1 MTDVCSR
8 LAIDIGGTNIR
19 LGLLEQDSLVPQ
31 QIGSYRIDDFTGLA
45 DVIGLYFEQVSAS
58 GVQDVSVAVATPVV
72 GDRVKLT
79 NHDWN
84 FSIRETYQHFG
95 FRRLKVVNDFTA
107 LALSIPWLRPDE
119 LELVGG
125 GEPDEKGAIA
135 LLGPG
140 TGLGVSGLVQAGDGY
155 FPLSGEGG
163 HVSLGARNA
172 RELAVFNAFLAKY
185 GHMSAERLLSGTGLT
200 EFYQILRQLD
210 GLDTEALRAEEI
222 SARALDASCTTCVEV
237 MALFCEWLG
246 IVASNLVLTLG
257 ATGGLYIGGG
267 IVPKL
272 GDYFTRSGF
281 REQFE
286 RKGRFSTLMQQVPAY
301 VINAEQPALRGA
313 AYALEPRFDGL
324 GVICA

>member
-1 MTDVCSR
+1 
-8 LAIDIGGTNIR
+8 
-19 LGLLEQDSLVPQ
+19 
-31 QIGSYRIDDFTGLA
+31 
-45 DVIGLYFEQVSAS
+45 
-58 GVQDVSVAVATPVV
+58 
-72 GDRVKLT
+72 
-79 NHDWN
+79 
-84 FSIRETYQHFG
+84 
-95 FRRLKVVNDFTA
+95 
-107 LALSIPWLRPDE
+107 
-119 LELVGG
+119 
-125 GEPDEKGAIA
+125 
-135 LLGPG
+135 
-140 TGLGVSGLVQAGDGY
+140 
-155 FPLSGEGG
+155 
-163 HVSLGARNA
+163 
-172 RELAVFNAFLAKY
+172 
-185 GHMSAERLLSGTGLT
+185 TGLT

-272 GDYFTRSGF
+272 GDYFIRSGF